1 MNRLQSSS
9 IAPMRLVDHVV
20 EKLLTLVQSRGLRP
34 GQRLPAER
42 QLAEELQV
50 SRTSVR
56 EAIQKL
62 VSQGILCSRRGDGT
76 YLQAHP
82 TAEWLRGAMAPIAG
96 LMDADPYYRYDVLET
111 RHALETSTAWLA
123 AQRATAQDKA
133 HIERCFKVMLQYQQS
148 GHAELAA
155 RADAQFHLA
164 IAEASHNLV
173 LVQVM
178 HSLFTLV
185 LSTVERNR
193 HDMFRLSEPQT
204 LQELTEQHEH
214 LMQAI
219 VQGDAQR
226 ARACIGVHLEHVR
239 ATIVRLDEDRAR
251 RERSM
256 RLPLDLAPPL
266 LPDDAPD

>member
-1 MNRLQSSS
+1 
-9 IAPMRLVDHVV
+9 MRLADHVV
-20 EKLLTLVQSRGLRP
+20 EKLLALVQARGLQP

-42 QLAEELQV
+42 QLAEELGV

-62 VSQGILCSRRGDGT
+62 GSQGVLVSRRGDGT
-76 YLQAHP
+76 YVQTTAP
-82 TAEWLRGAMAPIAG
+82 AEWLQEAVGPLARLI
-96 LMDADPYYRYDVLET
+96 DSDPHYRYDVLET

-123 AQRATAQDKA
+123 AQRATAQDKDR
-133 HIERCFKVMLQYQQS
+133 IQRCFDVMIHHQQS

-178 HSLFTLV
+178 QSLFTVV

-193 HDMFRLSEPQT
+193 HDMFRLSAPQT
-204 LQELTEQHEH
+204 MKVLTEQHH
-214 LMQAI
+214 SLMQAI
-219 VQGDAQR
+219 LEGDPQR
-226 ARACIGVHLEHVR
+226 ARECIGDHLEHVR
-239 ATIVRLDEDRAR
+239 TTIQRMDEDRAR
-251 RERSM
+251 RERSN
-256 RLPLDLAPPL
+256 RLPLDVAPPL
-266 LPDDAPD
+266 LPPADPTRQP

>member
-1 MNRLQSSS
+1 
-9 IAPMRLVDHVV
+9 MRVADQVV
-20 EKLLTLVQSRGLRP
+20 EKLLALVQASGVQP

-42 QLAEELQV
+42 QLAAELGV

-62 VSQGILCSRRGDGT
+62 TSQGVLVARRGDGT
-76 YLQAHP
+76 YLQEPAP
-82 TAEWLRGAMAPIAG
+82 AAEPADWLKDAMRPLAG
-96 LMDADPYYRYDVLET
+96 LMESDSHYRYDVLET

-123 AQRATAQDKA
+123 AQRATPQDKD
-133 HIERCFKVMLQYQQS
+133 HIQRCFEVMIQHQQS

-178 HSLFTLV
+178 HSLFTVV

-193 HDMFRLSEPQT
+193 HDMFRLSAPQT
-204 LQELTEQHEH
+204 MKVLTEQHQS

-219 VQGDAQR
+219 VDGDPQR
-226 ARACIGVHLEHVR
+226 ARECIGEHLEHVR
-239 ATIVRLDEDRAR
+239 ATIQRMDEDRAR
-251 RERSM
+251 RERST
-256 RLPLDLAPPL
+256 RLPLDVAPPL
-266 LPDDAPD
+266 LLPTDPPRRP

>member
-1 MNRLQSSS
+1 
-9 IAPMRLVDHVV
+9 MRVADQVV
-20 EKLLTLVQSRGLRP
+20 EKLLALVQASGVQP

-42 QLAEELQV
+42 QLAAELGV

-62 VSQGILCSRRGDGT
+62 TSQGVLVARRGDGT
-76 YLQAHP
+76 YLQEPAP
-82 TAEWLRGAMAPIAG
+82 AAEPADWLKDAMRPLAG
-96 LMDADPYYRYDVLET
+96 LMESDSHYRYDVLET

-123 AQRATAQDKA
+123 AQRATPQDKD
-133 HIERCFKVMLQYQQS
+133 HIQRCFEVMIQHQQS

-178 HSLFTLV
+178 HSLFTVV

-193 HDMFRLSEPQT
+193 HDMFRLSAPQT
-204 LQELTEQHEH
+204 LQELTVQHQS
-214 LMQAI
+214 LMQSI
-219 VQGDAQR
+219 LDGDPQR
-226 ARACIGVHLEHVR
+226 ARECIGEHLEHVR
-239 ATIVRLDEDRAR
+239 TTIQRLDEDRAR

-256 RLPLDLAPPL
+256 RLPLDAAPAL
-266 LPDDAPD
+266 LPTSDLIRKT

>member
-1 MNRLQSSS
+1 
-9 IAPMRLVDHVV
+9 MRLADHVV
-20 EKLLTLVQSRGLRP
+20 EKLLALVQERGLQP
-34 GQRLPAER
+34 GQKLPAER
-42 QLAEELQV
+42 QLAEVLGV

-62 VSQGILCSRRGDGT
+62 VSQGVLSARRGDGT
-76 YLQAHP
+76 YVQSRP
-82 TAEWLRGAMAPIAG
+82 TAHWLQEAMQPLAG
-96 LMDADPYYRYDVLET
+96 LMDADPHYRYDVLET

-133 HIERCFKVMLQYQQS
+133 HIQRCFEVMLQHQQS

-178 HSLFTLV
+178 QSLFTVV

-193 HDMFRLSEPQT
+193 HDMFRLSAPVT
-204 LQELTEQHEH
+204 LQALTAQHQA

-219 VQGDAQR
+219 LEGDPQR
-226 ARACIGVHLEHVR
+226 ARECIGEHLEHVR
-239 ATIVRLDEDRAR
+239 TTIQRMDEDRAR
-251 RERSM
+251 RERST
-256 RLPLDLAPPL
+256 RLPLDLAPTL
-266 LPDDAPD
+266 LPAAQPPTKT

>member
-1 MNRLQSSS
+1 
-9 IAPMRLVDHVV
+9 MRLADHVV
-20 EKLLTLVQSRGLRP
+20 EKLLALVQALQS

-42 QLAEELQV
+42 QLAAELGV
-50 SRTSVR
+50 SRASVR

-62 VSQGILCSRRGDGT
+62 ASQGVLSTRRGDGT
-76 YLQAHP
+76 YVQSTAP
-82 TAEWLRGAMAPIAG
+82 AEWLQEAVGPLTRLI
-96 LMDADPYYRYDVLET
+96 DSDPHYRYDVLET
-111 RHALETSTAWLA
+111 RHALESSTAWLA
-123 AQRATAQDKA
+123 AQRATAQDKER
-133 HIERCFKVMLQYQQS
+133 IQRCFDVMIAHQQS

-178 HSLFTLV
+178 HSLFSVV

-193 HDMFRLSEPQT
+193 NVMFRLSTPQS
-204 LQELTEQHEH
+204 LEELTAQHRS

-219 VQGDAQR
+219 LDGDPQR
-226 ARACIGVHLEHVR
+226 ARECIGEHLEHVR
-239 ATIVRLDEDRAR
+239 ITIQRRDADQAR

-256 RLPLDLAPPL
+256 RLPPADMTRII
-266 LPDDAPD
+266 

>member
-1 MNRLQSSS
+1 
-9 IAPMRLVDHVV
+9 MRVADQVV
-20 EKLLTLVQSRGLRP
+20 EKLLALVQASGVQP

-42 QLAEELQV
+42 QLAAELGV

-62 VSQGILCSRRGDGT
+62 TSQGVLAARRGDGT
-76 YLQAHP
+76 YLQEPAP
-82 TAEWLRGAMAPIAG
+82 AAEPADWLKDAMRPLAG
-96 LMDADPYYRYDVLET
+96 LMESDSHYRYDVLET

-123 AQRATAQDKA
+123 AQRATERDKD
-133 HIERCFKVMLQYQQS
+133 HIQRCFEVMIQHQQS

-178 HSLFTLV
+178 HSLFTVV

-193 HDMFRLSEPQT
+193 HDMFRLSAPQT
-204 LQELTEQHEH
+204 LQELTVQHQS
-214 LMQAI
+214 LMQSI
-219 VQGDAQR
+219 LDGDPQR
-226 ARACIGVHLEHVR
+226 ARECIGEHLEHVR
-239 ATIVRLDEDRAR
+239 TTIQRLDEDRAR

-256 RLPLDLAPPL
+256 RLPLDAAPAL
-266 LPDDAPD
+266 LPTSDLIRKT

>member
-1 MNRLQSSS
+1 
-9 IAPMRLVDHVV
+9 MRLADHVV
-20 EKLLTLVQSRGLRP
+20 EKLLALVQARSLQP

-42 QLAEELQV
+42 QLAEELGV

-62 VSQGILCSRRGDGT
+62 ISQGVLLARRGDGT
-76 YLQAHP
+76 YLQSRP
-82 TAEWLRGAMAPIAG
+82 TAEWLQPAMRPLASLI
-96 LMDADPYYRYDVLET
+96 DADPHYRYDVLET
-111 RHALETSTAWLA
+111 RQALESTAAWLA
-123 AQRATAQDKA
+123 AQRATAEDKA
-133 HIERCFKVMLQYQQS
+133 HIQRCFEVMVEHQQS

-178 HSLFTLV
+178 HSLFTVV

-193 HDMFRLSEPQT
+193 HDMFRLSAPVT
-204 LQELTEQHEH
+204 LQALTAQHQA

-219 VQGDAQR
+219 LDGDASR
-226 ARACIGVHLEHVR
+226 ARACIGEHLEHVR
-239 ATIVRLDEDRAR
+239 STIQRLDEDRAR
-251 RERSM
+251 QERSM
-256 RLPLDLAPPL
+256 RLPQDLAPL
-266 LPDDAPD
+266 LPDPNHSSLKPLS

>member
-1 MNRLQSSS
+1 
-9 IAPMRLVDHVV
+9 MRVADQVV
-20 EKLLTLVQSRGLRP
+20 EKLLALVQASGVQP

-42 QLAEELQV
+42 QLAAELGV

-62 VSQGILCSRRGDGT
+62 TSQGMLVARRGDGT
-76 YLQAHP
+76 YLQEPAP
-82 TAEWLRGAMAPIAG
+82 AAEPADWLKDAMRPLAG
-96 LMDADPYYRYDVLET
+96 LMESDSHYRYDVLET

-123 AQRATAQDKA
+123 AQRATARDKD
-133 HIERCFKVMLQYQQS
+133 HIQRCFDVMIQHQQS

-178 HSLFTLV
+178 HSLFTVV

-193 HDMFRLSEPQT
+193 HDMFRLSAPQT
-204 LQELTEQHEH
+204 LQELTVQHQS

-219 VQGDAQR
+219 LDGDPQR
-226 ARACIGVHLEHVR
+226 ARECIGEHLEHVR
-239 ATIVRLDEDRAR
+239 TTIQRLDEDRAR

-256 RLPLDLAPPL
+256 RLPLDAAPAL
-266 LPDDAPD
+266 LPTSDLIRKT

>member
-1 MNRLQSSS
+1 
-9 IAPMRLVDHVV
+9 MRVADQVV
-20 EKLLTLVQSRGLRP
+20 EKLLALVQASGVQP

-42 QLAEELQV
+42 QLAAELGV

-62 VSQGILCSRRGDGT
+62 TSQGVLVARRGDGT
-76 YLQAHP
+76 YLQEPAP
-82 TAEWLRGAMAPIAG
+82 AAEPADWLKDAMRPLAG
-96 LMDADPYYRYDVLET
+96 LMESDSHYRYDVLET

-123 AQRATAQDKA
+123 AQRATPQDKD
-133 HIERCFKVMLQYQQS
+133 HIQRCFEVMIQHQQS

-178 HSLFTLV
+178 HSLFTVV

-193 HDMFRLSEPQT
+193 HDMFRLSAPQT
-204 LQELTEQHEH
+204 LQELTVQHQS
-214 LMQAI
+214 LMQSI
-219 VQGDAQR
+219 LDGDPQR
-226 ARACIGVHLEHVR
+226 ARECIGEHLEHVR
-239 ATIVRLDEDRAR
+239 TTIQRLDEDRAR

-256 RLPLDLAPPL
+256 RLPLDAAPAQ
-266 LPDDAPD
+266 LPTSDQIRKT

>member
-1 MNRLQSSS
+1 MPQESKLAQRLSDTVARQLEQ
-9 IAPMRLVDHVV
+9 RLLEGAFRAGD
-20 EKLLTLVQSRGLRP
+20 
-34 GQRLPAER
+34 RLPAER
-42 QLAEELQV
+42 ELALELGV
-50 SRTSVR
+50 SRPCLR

-62 VSQGILCSRRGDGT
+62 ASRGLLYSRQGGGT
-76 YLQAHP
+76 YVQQIHKP
-82 TAEWLRGAMAPIAG
+82 AEWLQEAMVPLAG
-96 LMDADPYYRYDVLET
+96 LIESDPHYRYDVLET

-133 HIERCFKVMLQYQQS
+133 HIQRCFEVMLQHQQS

-178 HSLFTLV
+178 QSLFTVV

-193 HDMFRLSEPQT
+193 HDMFRLSAPVT
-204 LQELTEQHEH
+204 LQALTAQHQA

-219 VQGDAQR
+219 LESDPQR
-226 ARACIGVHLEHVR
+226 ARECIGEHLEHVR
-239 ATIVRLDEDRAR
+239 TTIQRMDEDRAR

-256 RLPLDLAPPL
+256 RLPLDLAPQDLKQP
-266 LPDDAPD
+266 PS

>member
-1 MNRLQSSS
+1 
-9 IAPMRLVDHVV
+9 MRVADQVV
-20 EKLLTLVQSRGLRP
+20 EKLLALVQASGVQP

-42 QLAEELQV
+42 QLAAELGV

-62 VSQGILCSRRGDGT
+62 TSQGVLAARRGDGT
-76 YLQAHP
+76 YLQEPAP
-82 TAEWLRGAMAPIAG
+82 AAEPADWLKDAMRPLAG
-96 LMDADPYYRYDVLET
+96 LMESDSHYRYDVLET

-123 AQRATAQDKA
+123 AQRATPQDKD
-133 HIERCFKVMLQYQQS
+133 HIQRCFDVMIQHQQS

-178 HSLFTLV
+178 HSLFTVV

-193 HDMFRLSEPQT
+193 HDMFRLSAPVT
-204 LQELTEQHEH
+204 LQALTAQHQA

-219 VQGDAQR
+219 LDGDPQR
-226 ARACIGVHLEHVR
+226 ARECIGEHLEHVR
-239 ATIVRLDEDRAR
+239 TTIQRLDEDRAR

-256 RLPLDLAPPL
+256 RLPLDLAPTL
-266 LPDDAPD
+266 LPAAEPPTPP

>member
-1 MNRLQSSS
+1 
-9 IAPMRLVDHVV
+9 MRLADQVV
-20 EKLLTLVQSRGLRP
+20 GKLLALVQARGLQA

-42 QLAEELQV
+42 QLAEELGV

-62 VSQGILCSRRGDGT
+62 ASQGVLLARRGDGT
-76 YLQAHP
+76 YVQSIAPAQWLQEAVGP
-82 TAEWLRGAMAPIAG
+82 LAG
-96 LMDADPYYRYDVLET
+96 LIDSDPHYRYDVLET

-133 HIERCFKVMLQYQQS
+133 NIQRCFNVMLGHQQS
-148 GHAELAA
+148 GNTELAA

-178 HSLFTLV
+178 HSLFTVV
-185 LSTVERNR
+185 LSTVQRNR
-193 HDMFRLSEPQT
+193 HVMFVPSAPQT
-204 LQELTEQHEH
+204 IEVLTQQHQS

-219 VQGDAQR
+219 LDGDPQR
-226 ARACIGVHLEHVR
+226 ARNCIGEHLEHVR
-239 ATIVRLDEDRAR
+239 TTIQHLDEDQAR
-251 RERSM
+251 RDRSM
-256 RLPLDLAPPL
+256 RLPPADLT
-266 LPDDAPD
+266 

>member
-1 MNRLQSSS
+1 
-9 IAPMRLVDHVV
+9 MRVADQVV
-20 EKLLTLVQSRGLRP
+20 EKLLALVQASGVQP

-42 QLAEELQV
+42 QLAAELGV

-62 VSQGILCSRRGDGT
+62 TSQGVLAARRGDGT
-76 YLQAHP
+76 YLQEPAP
-82 TAEWLRGAMAPIAG
+82 AAEPADWLKDAMRPLAG
-96 LMDADPYYRYDVLET
+96 LMESDSHYRYDVLET

-123 AQRATAQDKA
+123 AQRATPQDKD
-133 HIERCFKVMLQYQQS
+133 HIQRCFEVMIQHQQS

-178 HSLFTLV
+178 HSLFTVV

-193 HDMFRLSEPQT
+193 HDMFRLSAPQT
-204 LQELTEQHEH
+204 LQELTVQHQS
-214 LMQAI
+214 LMQSI
-219 VQGDAQR
+219 LDGDPQR
-226 ARACIGVHLEHVR
+226 ARECIGEHLEHVR
-239 ATIVRLDEDRAR
+239 TTIQRLDEDRAR

-256 RLPLDLAPPL
+256 RLPLDAAPAL
-266 LPDDAPD
+266 LPTSDLIRKT